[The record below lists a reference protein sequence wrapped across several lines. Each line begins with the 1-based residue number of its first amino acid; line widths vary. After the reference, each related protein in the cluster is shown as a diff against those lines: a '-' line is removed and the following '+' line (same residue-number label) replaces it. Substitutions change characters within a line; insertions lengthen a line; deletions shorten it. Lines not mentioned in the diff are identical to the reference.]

1 MKSVTR
7 SYTRRMSS
15 VWMVG
20 RRYVEGRVLQKEMI
34 AQDND
39 NYVKLYMYE
48 KRE

>member
-20 RRYVEGRVLQKEMI
+20 RRYVEGRVLQKETI
-34 AQDND
+34 AQDN
-39 NYVKLYMYE
+39 VKLYTYE